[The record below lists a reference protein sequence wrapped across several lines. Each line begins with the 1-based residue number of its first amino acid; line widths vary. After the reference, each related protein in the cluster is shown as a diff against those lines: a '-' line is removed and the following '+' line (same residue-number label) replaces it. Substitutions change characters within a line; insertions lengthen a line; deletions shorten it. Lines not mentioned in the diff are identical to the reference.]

1 MIKSGYI
8 SIGSMIKWL
17 DDLILDEK
25 KKFCRSYENFQQE
38 DNYKKKI
45 VLYTKVVKHL
55 SRIESLEDLRESF
68 IMLPAISKENN
79 TAKSQVMLKYYNF
92 LSEHVKVAG

>member
-1 MIKSGYI
+1 MKNGYI
-8 SIGSMIKWL
+8 SAWSMTKWL

-38 DNYKKKI
+38 ENFEKKI
-45 VLYTKVVKHL
+45 VHYTNVVKHL
-55 SRIESLEDLRESF
+55 SKIDSF
-68 IMLPAISKENN
+68 ENLKKMFSMLPDISQENN
-79 TAKSQVMLKYYNF
+79 NTTKSQVLLRYYNF

>member
-1 MIKSGYI
+1 MKNGYI
-8 SIGSMIKWL
+8 SAWSMAKWL

-38 DNYKKKI
+38 ENYEKKI
-45 VLYTKVVKHL
+45 VHYTHVVQHL
-55 SRIESLEDLRESF
+55 SKIDDFENLKKIIF
-68 IMLPAISKENN
+68 MLPDISQENNN
-79 TAKSQVMLKYYNF
+79 TAKSQVLLRYYNF